1 MGQVSRRRTI
11 WALVSLALLGAIVWG
26 LWPQPIPADLATIK
40 RGRLIV
46 TVDHE
51 GITTIRDVFTVSA
64 PVLGRVLRSIFKVGD
79 KVEQGKTV
87 VASILPSAPPFLDER
102 DRLAA
107 EATVKSAEAAL
118 RLSEVNV
125 MKAEAELRFS
135 KSDLQRAETLAPR
148 GAIPERQLEQARI
161 DLQTKEATLA
171 SAKADVKIRERELER
186 TRANLTEPGNI
197 NAPIR
202 ARVDVTAPVSGYV
215 LRVVTESENIVAAGT
230 VLVEIGDPRNLEI
243 QADFLSTDAVRIQKG
258 AEAII
263 ENWGGKP
270 LHARVRRV
278 EPVGFTKVSALG
290 VEEQRVIV
298 RLDFTDP
305 PEAWSGL
312 GHDYRVF
319 VRVVV
324 AQDDNALLVPLSALF
339 RSGKQWAVFKV
350 VNGVARM
357 TVVELGE
364 RNLDQ
369 AAVLSGLNQRDVV
382 IIYPNDR
389 IVEGIRITE
398 RQLMH

>member
-1 MGQVSRRRTI
+1 
-11 WALVSLALLGAIVWG
+11 
-26 LWPQPIPADLATIK
+26 
-40 RGRLIV
+40 
-46 TVDHE
+46 
-51 GITTIRDVFTVSA
+51 
-64 PVLGRVLRSIFKVGD
+64 
-79 KVEQGKTV
+79 
-87 VASILPSAPPFLDER
+87 
-102 DRLAA
+102 
-107 EATVKSAEAAL
+107 
-118 RLSEVNV
+118 
-125 MKAEAELRFS
+125 
-135 KSDLQRAETLAPR
+135 
-148 GAIPERQLEQARI
+148 
-161 DLQTKEATLA
+161 
-171 SAKADVKIRERELER
+171 
-186 TRANLTEPGNI
+186 
-197 NAPIR
+197 
-202 ARVDVTAPVSGYV
+202 VSGYV

-339 RSGKQWAVFKV
+339 RSGEQWAVFKV

-369 AAVLSGLNQRDVV
+369 AAVLSGLNQRDVL